1 MALKMRC
8 GQKRGVKVVNFQGD
22 FFSCF
27 GYYEAS
33 FSPRIKFRVPKEP
46 QFLIVC
52 KKCTKFDIAHFF
64 MLENWRLSAI
74 SWILT
79 FRKNE
84 PKKAV

>member
-1 MALKMRC
+1 MRC

-22 FFSCF
+22 FFFLVLVITKQVFDLES
-27 GYYEAS
+27 
-33 FSPRIKFRVPKEP
+33 SPGCQKNRDLKNF
-46 QFLIVC
+46 C
-52 KKCTKFDIAHFF
+52 KKSTKFDIAHFF
-64 MLENWRLSAI
+64 MLENRRLSAI